1 MQSAQ
6 SEWMAMFLLLFVAV
20 TMETGGAMPTEKRLC
35 FRPWSPCHLKVIRCP
50 KECPYTKPK
59 HPKAKACYLD
69 CYSPKCEAV
78 CHGHKPC
85 LSTSSGCH
93 DPRFIGADGAVFYF
107 RGRKDEHF
115 SLVSDPNLQINS
127 RFIGHRP
134 AGRTHDFTW
143 IQALGF
149 MYGSHNFTVEAARVK
164 QWDGNVDH
172 LKFSYDGKPLL
183 VPEGH
188 LSDWKSPDKRLTLER
203 TGTRNSIRVM
213 LEGIVEAMINV
224 VPVTKEDDEIHNY
237 QILSDDSFAHFEVQ
251 FRFIGLSPQVEGVL
265 GRTYRPDYV
274 NTAKRGVPMPVVGG
288 EDKYKTSSLLSADC
302 KLCLFSPKEDNEIEL
317 HILS

>member
-20 TMETGGAMPTEKRLC
+20 TMETGGAVPTEKRLC
-35 FRPWSPCHLKVIRCP
+35 FRPWSPCYLKVIRCP

-59 HPKAKACYLD
+59 HPNAKACYLN

-78 CHGHKPC
+78 CHG
-85 LSTSSGCH
+85 
-93 DPRFIGADGAVFYF
+93 
-107 RGRKDEHF
+107 EHGLFNRNF
-115 SLVSDPNLQINS
+115 SKI
-127 RFIGHRP
+127 
-134 AGRTHDFTW
+134 
-143 IQALGF
+143 
-149 MYGSHNFTVEAARVK
+149 
-164 QWDGNVDH
+164 
-172 LKFSYDGKPLL
+172 
-183 VPEGH
+183 
-188 LSDWKSPDKRLTLER
+188 LTLER

-213 LEGIVEAMINV
+213 LEGIVEAMLNV

-237 QILSDDSFAHFEVQ
+237 QIPSDDSFAHFEVQ

-317 HILS
+317 HILRWR